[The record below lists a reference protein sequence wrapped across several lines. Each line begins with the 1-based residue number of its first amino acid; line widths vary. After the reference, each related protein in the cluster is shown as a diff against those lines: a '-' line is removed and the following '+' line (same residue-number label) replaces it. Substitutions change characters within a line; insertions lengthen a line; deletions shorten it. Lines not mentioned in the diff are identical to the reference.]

1 MKPLTGKRA
10 ARTRQSLMTAGFN
23 LLMDKPIDALSIN
36 EIVSVAGVAKGSF
49 FNHFIDKDDFATAIA
64 TEVRSGIELQ
74 ISAMLNDVDDP
85 VLRLASGMQF
95 VSKFALL
102 DRKRTIA
109 MLHSLSGVTWLNHP
123 FNNGV
128 KADIAGCVKAGL
140 VRAEAEDYGVLF
152 WLGLC
157 HVMMTNIV
165 EQDMKAEDAAAQLD
179 KMLVLGLTGLGVDE
193 ATACKIGG
201 QFSMT
206 ILQNK

>member
-10 ARTRQSLMTAGFN
+10 ARTRQSLMTAGFK
-23 LLMDKPIDALSIN
+23 LLMDKPINRLSIN
-36 EIVSVAGVAKGSF
+36 EIISAAGVAKGSF
-49 FNHFIDKDDFATAIA
+49 FNHFVDKDDFATAIA
-64 TEVRSGIELQ
+64 TEVRSEIEQQ
-74 ISAMLNDVDDP
+74 IDKVLNDVDDP

-102 DRKRTIA
+102 ERKRTIA

-128 KADIAGCVKAGL
+128 KADIEGCVKAGL
-140 VRAEAEDYGVLF
+140 VRAEATDYGVLF

-165 EQDMKAEDAAAQLD
+165 EQDMKAADAAEQLD

-193 ATACKIGG
+193 ATVSKIGH
-201 QFSMT
+201 QFSVA
-206 ILQNK
+206 IL